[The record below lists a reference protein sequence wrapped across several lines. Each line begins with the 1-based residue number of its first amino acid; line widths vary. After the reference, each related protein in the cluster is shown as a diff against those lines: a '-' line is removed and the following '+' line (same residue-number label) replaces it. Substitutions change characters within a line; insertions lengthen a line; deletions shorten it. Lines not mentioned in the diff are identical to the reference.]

1 MTITVL
7 VVDDQPLMRAALC
20 TALHAVR
27 EDLTV
32 LPANSLE
39 DASRQIKV
47 STPPDLTVL
56 DLHLPDA
63 CGTAALDAF
72 RRQHPGLR
80 IVAMI
85 ERPDPAIAQA
95 CRKAGNVSLTT
106 KTACMDSIIDCLR
119 ATLAGQVHI
128 DCDTPAAV
136 PLMAELPPAALASAA
151 APMRSGAPAAV
162 PAPATPPAPTPVPAV
177 HAAPQTVTGRW
188 LSDGRVQTLTR
199 PVCAAEP
206 SPAESTP
213 GGELREHHDG
223 RHLGL
228 TERQRCVLKLMMMG
242 LPNKAIC
249 RELHLAE
256 GTVKVH
262 VSAVLRAL
270 GVACRAQVAIAALRS
285 GIVMDEIVIP

>member
-1 MTITVL
+1 
-7 VVDDQPLMRAALC
+7 MR
-20 TALHAVR
+20 
-27 EDLTV
+27 
-32 LPANSLE
+32 
-39 DASRQIKV
+39 
-47 STPPDLTVL
+47 
-56 DLHLPDA
+56 
-63 CGTAALDAF
+63 
-72 RRQHPGLR
+72 
-80 IVAMI
+80 
-85 ERPDPAIAQA
+85 
-95 CRKAGNVSLTT
+95 
-106 KTACMDSIIDCLR
+106 
-119 ATLAGQVHI
+119 
-128 DCDTPAAV
+128 
-136 PLMAELPPAALASAA
+136 
-151 APMRSGAPAAV
+151 
-162 PAPATPPAPTPVPAV
+162 PATPPAPTPVPAV
-177 HAAPQTVTGRW
+177 HAALQTVTGRW

-199 PVCAAEP
+199 PVCVAEP
-206 SPAESTP
+206 APSESTP